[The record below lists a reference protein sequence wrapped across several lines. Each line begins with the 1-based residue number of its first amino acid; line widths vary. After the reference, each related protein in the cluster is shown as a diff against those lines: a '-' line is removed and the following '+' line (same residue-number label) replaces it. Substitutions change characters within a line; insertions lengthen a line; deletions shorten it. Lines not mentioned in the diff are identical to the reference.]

1 MLNPLTKAIYQQLV
15 SKLRHLKEGLY
26 TNFFWNDA
34 MHSLW
39 IDHDELLFTELSS
52 RSVILV
58 RKNDGFSNLY
68 YITTNISDL
77 KDSLNNWLK
86 TQLDVYVCDI
96 VGRECD
102 IVGFKAVFEEC
113 GFSERRMLQRMI
125 KPGGVQQVP
134 SVCDNIVYATD
145 VDIPAIE
152 AMLHKYFDKYS
163 EQLPK
168 PYELAKQVAQ
178 REIILYKDKDAQGLG
193 GLIMFDNMKVSMH
206 LRFWIVA
213 PEYRDKH
220 VGSTLFNAMMYEC
233 REAKRQMHWVVAD
246 NENAIKRYLHY
257 GYKFDG
263 LNDIILIKE

>member
-1 MLNPLTKAIYQQLV
+1 
-15 SKLRHLKEGLY
+15 
-26 TNFFWNDA
+26 
-34 MHSLW
+34 
-39 IDHDELLFTELSS
+39 
-52 RSVILV
+52 
-58 RKNDGFSNLY
+58 
-68 YITTNISDL
+68 
-77 KDSLNNWLK
+77 
-86 TQLDVYVCDI
+86 
-96 VGRECD
+96 
-102 IVGFKAVFEEC
+102 
-113 GFSERRMLQRMI
+113 MLQRMI

-213 PEYRDKH
+213 PEYRGKH